1 MAGFPRGG
9 SRYTDLGNTA
19 LCCEAFSSVPRGTRD
34 YGGGTYA
41 GGGRGI
47 LDQSTPLMPLWW
59 QCPHPAAICE
69 QIAAGLPQLAAAR
82 ASRGRGRG
90 HWKGGGIARAMGAIP
105 PAREIAKHSRSKSF
119 AISRKGALTRHS
131 RCSRRCLRSGRGVAG
146 ESVRF
151 PSPRSG
157 RSQAADHCSAPLCD
171 ARFDLGEASLQKT
184 PCRSRADH
192 DERGAI

>member
-105 PAREIAKHSRSKSF
+105 
-119 AISRKGALTRHS
+119 
-131 RCSRRCLRSGRGVAG
+131 
-146 ESVRF
+146 
-151 PSPRSG
+151 
-157 RSQAADHCSAPLCD
+157 
-171 ARFDLGEASLQKT
+171 
-184 PCRSRADH
+184 RA
-192 DERGAI
+192 

>member
-1 MAGFPRGG
+1 MHPFRASVSPRLRVLWPG
-9 SRYTDLGNTA
+9 SRA
-19 LCCEAFSSVPRGTRD
+19 AVPDTLIWATPPCVARRLAASPEERGTMA
-34 YGGGTYA
+34 GGTYA

-105 PAREIAKHSRSKSF
+105 
-119 AISRKGALTRHS
+119 
-131 RCSRRCLRSGRGVAG
+131 
-146 ESVRF
+146 
-151 PSPRSG
+151 
-157 RSQAADHCSAPLCD
+157 
-171 ARFDLGEASLQKT
+171 
-184 PCRSRADH
+184 RA
-192 DERGAI
+192 